1 MENSWS
7 LIISLIA
14 LVFSFFSLFIVHSL
28 NKKRDL
34 INKKKEMRIK
44 YLITAWQLLESA
56 SNRHDAS
63 LINNLEK
70 AIADIQL
77 FGSLK
82 QIQLS
87 KEFVSDMKTNR
98 TADTSKLLNELRND
112 LRKELDLDT
121 VQLSDFAS
129 LRIFNK

>member
-1 MENSWS
+1 MENFWS

-14 LVFSFFSLFIVHSL
+14 LVLSFFSLFIAHSL

-56 SNRHDAS
+56 SNRQDIS

-77 FGSLK
+77 FGTLE
-82 QIQLS
+82 QIRLS
-87 KEFVSDMKTNR
+87 KEFVSYFKTNR

-112 LRKELDLDT
+112 LRKELDLDA
-121 VQLSDFAS
+121 VHSSDFAS
-129 LRIFNK
+129 LRIFKK

>member
-1 MENSWS
+1 M
-7 LIISLIA
+7 
-14 LVFSFFSLFIVHSL
+14 VFSFFSLFIVHSL

>member
-1 MENSWS
+1 MEYYWS

-14 LVFSFFSLFIVHSL
+14 LVFSFFNLFIVHSL

-56 SNRHDAS
+56 SNRQDAS

-77 FGSLK
+77 FGSLE
-82 QIQLS
+82 QIRLS
-87 KEFVSDMKTNR
+87 MEFVSYFKTNR

-112 LRKELDLDT
+112 LRKELDLDA

-129 LRIFNK
+129 LRIFKE